1 MPGYSATTLA
11 GLLLAVLSI
20 LSTTKVGTAMMV
32 LAIPLVDAG
41 YVVGRRILSGKSPL
55 SGDRGH
61 LHHKLLELG
70 WGRRRIAI
78 FYWVVT
84 ALLAS

>member
-32 LAIPLVDAG
+32 LAIPWWMPVMWSAEEFFPAS
-41 YVVGRRILSGKSPL
+41 RRFPETGAIYTINCWSWGGGGGESP
-55 SGDRGH
+55 SSTG
-61 LHHKLLELG
+61 
-70 WGRRRIAI
+70 
-78 FYWVVT
+78 
-84 ALLAS
+84 